1 MYDKDVL
8 LLKAL
13 KDKTAMLKSVGVKPL
28 KKDIQNSKTL
38 PNRSTESS
46 CHHLINNPKM
56 FNGETDDLAIK
67 PCIPH

>member
-28 KKDIQNSKTL
+28 KKDIKNSNTL
-38 PNRSTESS
+38 PNRSTKSS
-46 CHHLINNPKM
+46 CHHVLYTPGPYIMRFLGLGKYRKN
-56 FNGETDDLAIK
+56 
-67 PCIPH
+67 